1 MLLTSSLVT
10 HLDRSSAHCHVTK
23 LTLILPLLKIT
34 LHTPT
39 TNAMDEILKKQGF
52 PDMGEI
58 TMEQVW
64 DVFNQLNPMEKRS
77 LSSALEVLVEHSNG
91 RVEELDDTSGS
102 GATSPKFTEHDIES
116 IAQHIKM
123 NGGDLGDSQ
132 GPDCDSGMHSSA
144 DGHEILDKVIYI
156 HDDQLE
162 KTFSMVKLDCDDVAF
177 PEDPNGLHIPF
188 TAEQLSET
196 SNLMKWVGAT
206 DMRTF
211 IWEYEAIIRAIF
223 AAWNGDQDVEH
234 LEFYLVYYLPFFVS
248 LGVIYSLE
256 AEFGYR
262 TFDVEGL
269 EELEIEDDAKEMH
282 QRVLA
287 GSWREIRRFVVGE
300 FAAIK
305 DDEEFISHTM
315 SLLENVAV
323 SKRGGL
329 KRYLSYVARLVSR
342 AQSEREIN
350 KCLYGETGPGGY
362 IDIQEVHN
370 VVMMRLPFKWRLEAE
385 NLAGKATSAVEFA
398 TILEHTFS
406 KDQDFNARDEV
417 LMGGSLF
424 EKNRKKTKKKD
435 KKDKKE
441 KEKEKHKEK
450 DTEVAEKEETTVDEA
465 LPLNATTLAQTNSQE
480 VLEEKLRVLINSLN
494 NELGPS
500 AKEWH
505 CVQDMKLDVPDKA
518 PTPLPPKKHD
528 PLESLRGNNYI

>member
-1 MLLTSSLVT
+1 
-10 HLDRSSAHCHVTK
+10 
-23 LTLILPLLKIT
+23 
-34 LHTPT
+34 
-39 TNAMDEILKKQGF
+39 MDEILKKQGF

-91 RVEELDDTSGS
+91 KVEEVDET
-102 GATSPKFTEHDIES
+102 TEGGYEEGELSQQEIDQLSHT
-116 IAQHIKM
+116 IKM
-123 NGGDLGDSQ
+123 NGSDVPDLM
-132 GPDCDSGMHSSA
+132 GPDRDSSMHSSS
-144 DGHEILDKVIYI
+144 DGEAILGKTIII

-162 KTFSMVKLDCDDVAF
+162 KTFSMVKLDNDEPPF
-177 PEDPNGLHIPF
+177 PADPKALHIPF
-188 TAEQLSET
+188 TSEQLSET

-223 AAWNGDQDVEH
+223 AAWNGDHDVEN

-262 TFDVEGL
+262 TFEVQGL
-269 EELEIEDDAKEMH
+269 DKLDIEEDAREMH
-282 QRVLA
+282 QRCLA

-350 KCLYGETGPGGY
+350 KCLYGEAGAGGF
-362 IDIQEVHN
+362 IDIQDVYN
-370 VVMMRLPFKWRLEAE
+370 VVVMRLPFKWRLEAE
-385 NLAGKATSAVEFA
+385 NLGNKATSAVEFA

-406 KDQDFNARDEV
+406 KDQDFNARNEE

-424 EKNRKKTKKKD
+424 EKNRKKTKAKKPKEAKSKD
-435 KKDKKE
+435 KEVKGKEVEESKK
-441 KEKEKHKEK
+441 KSIKG
-450 DTEVAEKEETTVDEA
+450 
-465 LPLNATTLAQTNSQE
+465 PLNAETLAKNNSKE
-480 VLEEKLRVLINSLN
+480 VLEEKLDTVIKAFATLTVESSSQ
-494 NELGPS
+494 GWS
-500 AKEWH
+500 
-505 CVQDMKLDVPDKA
+505 CVKDMKLDVPDKA
-518 PTPLPPKKHD
+518 PSAPPAKKHD
-528 PLESLRGNNYI
+528 PLESLRGNNYF

>member
-1 MLLTSSLVT
+1 
-10 HLDRSSAHCHVTK
+10 
-23 LTLILPLLKIT
+23 
-34 LHTPT
+34 
-39 TNAMDEILKKQGF
+39 MDEILKKQGF

-91 RVEELDDTSGS
+91 KIEEVDDEETHSGDDDGDEDAQLTQQEIEELTS
-102 GATSPKFTEHDIES
+102 S
-116 IAQHIKM
+116 IKI
-123 NGGDLGDSQ
+123 NGNDVPDLM
-132 GPDCDSGMHSSA
+132 GPDRDSSMHSSS
-144 DGHEILDKVIYI
+144 DGAAVLGKTIII

-162 KTFSMVKLDCDDVAF
+162 KTFSMVKLDNDEPPF
-177 PEDPNGLHIPF
+177 PADPNTLHIPF
-188 TAEQLSET
+188 TSEQLSET

-223 AAWNGDQDVEH
+223 AAWNGDHDVEN

-269 EELEIEDDAKEMH
+269 DKLGIEDDLMDMH
-282 QRVLA
+282 RRVLA

-305 DDEEFISHTM
+305 DDEEFVSHTM

-350 KCLYGETGPGGY
+350 KCLYGEAGAGGF
-362 IDIQEVHN
+362 IDIQDVYN
-370 VVMMRLPFKWRLEAE
+370 VVVMRLPFKWRLEAE
-385 NLAGKATSAVEFA
+385 NLGNKATSAVEFA

-406 KDQDFNARDEV
+406 KDQDFNARNEE

-424 EKNRKKTKKKD
+424 EKNRKKTTKTKKVKEDTKPKD
-435 KKDKKE
+435 KGKE
-441 KEKEKHKEK
+441 KEGGAREKATDKSSSVK
-450 DTEVAEKEETTVDEA
+450 SASTSFKGPLSAE
-465 LPLNATTLAQTNSQE
+465 TLAQNNSKE
-480 VLEEKLRVLINSLN
+480 VLEEKLNVLIKSLTK
-494 NELGPS
+494 EFGPS
-500 AKEWH
+500 SKEWT

-518 PTPLPPKKHD
+518 PSAPPPKKHD
-528 PLESLRGNNYI
+528 PLESLRGNNYF

>member
-1 MLLTSSLVT
+1 
-10 HLDRSSAHCHVTK
+10 
-23 LTLILPLLKIT
+23 
-34 LHTPT
+34 
-39 TNAMDEILKKQGF
+39 MDEILKKQGF

-91 RVEELDDTSGS
+91 KIEEVDDDGTAHSGDDDDEDAQLTQQEIEELTSS
-102 GATSPKFTEHDIES
+102 
-116 IAQHIKM
+116 IKM
-123 NGGDLGDSQ
+123 NGNDDVPDLM
-132 GPDCDSGMHSSA
+132 GPDRDSIMHSSS
-144 DGHEILDKVIYI
+144 DGEAILAKTIII

-162 KTFSMVKLDCDDVAF
+162 KTFSMVKLDNDEAPF
-177 PEDPNGLHIPF
+177 PADPNTLHIPF
-188 TAEQLSET
+188 TSEQLSET

-223 AAWNGDQDVEH
+223 AAWNGDHDVEN

-262 TFDVEGL
+262 TFEVEGL
-269 EELEIEDDAKEMH
+269 DKLEIEEDVMEMH

-350 KCLYGETGPGGY
+350 KCLYGEAGTGGF
-362 IDIQEVHN
+362 IDIQDVYN
-370 VVMMRLPFKWRLEAE
+370 VVVMRLPFKWRLEAE
-385 NLAGKATSAVEFA
+385 NLGNKATSAVEFA

-406 KDQDFNARDEV
+406 KDQDFNARNEE

-424 EKNRKKTKKKD
+424 EKNRKKTKTKT
-435 KKDKKE
+435 KKE
-441 KEKEKHKEK
+441 KPK
-450 DTEVAEKEETTVDEA
+450 DKGKEKEEGDANEKAADKSLSDKSSSVKSSSE
-465 LPLNATTLAQTNSQE
+465 PLNADTLAQNNSKE
-480 VLEEKLRVLINSLN
+480 VLEEKLKVLIKSLTK
-494 NELGPS
+494 EFGPS
-500 AKEWH
+500 SKEWT

-518 PTPLPPKKHD
+518 PSAPPPKKHD
-528 PLESLRGNNYI
+528 ALESLRGNNYF